1 MRISRDEVQSP
12 VRKIPELQ
20 FEDQSLTSYSGL
32 VAFQALFNL
41 LNLPEKLRRC
51 TAHLRSSA
59 AYAPHRIVLL
69 LTIHLILG
77 WRRLRDV
84 DYYRDDPLVQRTL
97 GLRKL
102 PSVSAISRA
111 LGQFDERSYD
121 QLRGLSRGLVLKRIK
136 EEKLSTLTID
146 FDGSVLST
154 KGRGKEG
161 TAIGYNPKKGQR
173 SYYPL
178 FATVAQTGQ
187 VYDELHRAGN
197 VHDSNGAWDFMSEV
211 YTEVRQNGFRGRLE
225 GRFDGAHFSESTCL
239 WLREEGIEFSVSV
252 PFDRLPNLKA
262 KIESR
267 RRWRTIDDEWSYFD
281 DQWKPDSWCDRF
293 RFVFYRHRVKKPK
306 KGPIQLDFFEPISHE
321 YEYKVV
327 CTSKKTGAA
336 NVLHFHNGRGSQE
349 GLFAELKSQL
359 GMEYMPSK
367 TLIGNKI
374 YRTSAVLAHNLN
386 RELQMQTAPRAT
398 ERSTA
403 KRAALWVFERIGT
416 FRNRLIQRAGRL
428 TRPGNVLTL
437 TCSGDQKIAYELT
450 SLLSKLGAAT

>member
-146 FDGSVLST
+146 FDGSVLT
-154 KGRGKEG
+154 H
-161 TAIGYNPKKGQR
+161 IPHI
-173 SYYPL
+173 
-178 FATVAQTGQ
+178 ATVI
-187 VYDELHRAGN
+187 
-197 VHDSNGAWDFMSEV
+197 SW
-211 YTEVRQNGFRGRLE
+211 
-225 GRFDGAHFSESTCL
+225 HFS
-239 WLREEGIEFSVSV
+239 
-252 PFDRLPNLKA
+252 
-262 KIESR
+262 
-267 RRWRTIDDEWSYFD
+267 
-281 DQWKPDSWCDRF
+281 
-293 RFVFYRHRVKKPK
+293 
-306 KGPIQLDFFEPISHE
+306 
-321 YEYKVV
+321 
-327 CTSKKTGAA
+327 
-336 NVLHFHNGRGSQE
+336 
-349 GLFAELKSQL
+349 
-359 GMEYMPSK
+359 
-367 TLIGNKI
+367 
-374 YRTSAVLAHNLN
+374 N
-386 RELQMQTAPRAT
+386 R
-398 ERSTA
+398 
-403 KRAALWVFERIGT
+403 
-416 FRNRLIQRAGRL
+416 
-428 TRPGNVLTL
+428 
-437 TCSGDQKIAYELT
+437 
-450 SLLSKLGAAT
+450 